1 MYLCSVFSK
10 SPVNVL
16 SYFQNLKNKEDKDF
30 SQIKSVYYSG
40 F

>member
-16 SYFQNLKNKEDKDF
+16 YFQNLKNKEEEDF
-30 SQIKSVYYSG
+30 PQIKSVYYSG